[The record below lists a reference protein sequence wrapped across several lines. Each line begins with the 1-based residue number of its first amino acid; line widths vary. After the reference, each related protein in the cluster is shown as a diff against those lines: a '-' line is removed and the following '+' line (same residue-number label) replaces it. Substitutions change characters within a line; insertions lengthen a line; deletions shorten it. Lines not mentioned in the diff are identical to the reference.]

1 MALSQ
6 DNIYRL
12 LPAIHRLRDEEGDGT
27 LKALVSV
34 IAEQAGMME
43 DDIAALYRNWFI
55 ETCDPWVVPYIA
67 DLLGVRLTNDLEG
80 LRTLPQRAYVANTL
94 AYRRRKGTLSV
105 LEEVTRDT
113 TGWVSVAAE
122 FFQDLATTQHMN
134 HVRAAAPGTLE
145 LRDASRLQLTDTAF
159 DAGPRTAEMRRIG
172 QDGGR
177 YNIAN
182 IGLFVWRAEAFVLPL
197 AEARATAGGAAGRYF
212 VDPLRRDLA
221 LANTPETET
230 SIESLAREEHTPG
243 LLRPLALY
251 LELEARRQALAN
263 GDPAPPPVFMTEEP
277 PFDIWLRAMPGA
289 ALERVPAE
297 QIMVC
302 HLGDLAADPNDWR
315 RPPAS
320 VNYSP
325 SGGGAAVALPIR
337 IGIDPA
343 RGRLAFPAG
352 ADVAELRV
360 THAYL
365 GAGDLGGGPYDR
377 SASLQTAL
385 AGRPVDWQVMVT
397 HAEPADG
404 ATVFDTLTAAVA
416 AWNAL
421 PDGQVGVIA
430 VADNAAFEESLT
442 GANRIEVPE
451 GSLLVVI
458 AADWPAIPVEGG
470 APGETFRPL
479 GLIEPN
485 ELRPAV
491 VGDIEVRGTAPT
503 GSLTPGNLV
512 FDGLLIDGAIDVA
525 AAAGEGLGCLRL
537 SHLGQIPASG
547 GVSVAA
553 GNELMALEIER
564 AKLGPVNVPGTL
576 RQLSTSDSI
585 LDDGG
590 TARALAVTDGP
601 VALTRTT
608 VLGVVEVEQI
618 DASNCIFSAPATA
631 RRLQVGCLRFSY
643 VAPGSSLP
651 RRYRC
656 QPDLA
661 LKAAA
666 PGDAARILAEI
677 RPNFLSEQPA
687 HYGYGLLAALCP
699 PEISEGADDG
709 AAMGAFGFLMQPQR
723 RANVAVAL
731 DEYLRFGLEAGLIE
745 VT

>member
-6 DNIYRL
+6 DSIYRL
-12 LPAIHRLRDEEGDGT
+12 LPAIHRLRDEEGDGA
-27 LKALVSV
+27 LGALVSV

-80 LRTLPQRAYVANTL
+80 LRALPQRAYVANTL

-113 TGWVSVAAE
+113 TGWIAVAAE
-122 FFQDLATTQHMN
+122 FFQDLGTTQHMN
-134 HVRAAAPGTLE
+134 HIRATAPGTAE
-145 LRDASRLQLTDTAF
+145 LRDASRLQLTDSAF
-159 DAGPRTAEMRRIG
+159 DAGPRTAEMRRISEG
-172 QDGGR
+172 AGR
-177 YNIAN
+177 YNIPN

-197 AEARATAGGAAGRYF
+197 AEPRATAGGQAGRYHL
-212 VDPLRRDLA
+212 DPLRRDLA
-221 LANTPETET
+221 LANTPEAET
-230 SIESLAREEHTPG
+230 SIESLAREEHTPS

-251 LELEARRQALAN
+251 LELEARRQATAD
-263 GDPAPPPVFMTEEP
+263 GDPPPPPVFMTEEP
-277 PFDIWLRAMPGA
+277 PFDIWLRATPA
-289 ALERVPAE
+289 DPLVRLPAE
-297 QIMVC
+297 EIMIC
-302 HLGDLAADPNDWR
+302 HLGDLPADPNDWR
-315 RPPAS
+315 RPPSTVSYQPAD
-320 VNYSP
+320 
-325 SGGGAAVALPIR
+325 GGAAVVLQIR
-337 IGIDPA
+337 LGIDPS

-352 ADVAELRV
+352 ADAAELRV

-377 SASLQTAL
+377 SASLDTAL

-397 HAEPADG
+397 RAETANG
-404 ATVFDTLTAAVA
+404 VTIFDNLTAAVA

-430 VADNAAFEESLT
+430 LADNAAFEEDLS
-442 GANRIEVPE
+442 GADRIEVPE
-451 GSLLVVI
+451 GSLLVII
-458 AADWPAIPVEGG
+458 AADWPAVPVEGG

-485 ELRPAV
+485 GLRPTLI
-491 VGDIEVRGTAPT
+491 GDIEVRGTAPG

-512 FDGLLIDGAIDVA
+512 IDGLLVEGRVAVA
-525 AAAGEGLGCLRL
+525 AAPGEGLGCLRL
-537 SHLGQIPASG
+537 SHLSQLPASG

-553 GNELMALEIER
+553 GNELMALQIER
-564 AKLGPVNVPGTL
+564 AKLGPVSVPGTL
-576 RQLSTSDSI
+576 RSLAATDSI
-585 LDDGG
+585 IDAGG
-590 TARALAVTDGP
+590 TPRALAVTDGP
-601 VALTRTT
+601 VTLVRTT
-608 VLGVVEVEQI
+608 LLGAAEVEQI

-643 VAPGSSLP
+643 AAPGSSLP

-656 QPDLA
+656 QPELA

-666 PGDAARILAEI
+666 PGEAARILAEI
-677 RPNFLSEQPA
+677 RPNFLSEQPQ

-699 PEISEGADDG
+699 REIREGADDG
-709 AAMGAFGFLMQPQR
+709 AAMGAYGFLMQPQR